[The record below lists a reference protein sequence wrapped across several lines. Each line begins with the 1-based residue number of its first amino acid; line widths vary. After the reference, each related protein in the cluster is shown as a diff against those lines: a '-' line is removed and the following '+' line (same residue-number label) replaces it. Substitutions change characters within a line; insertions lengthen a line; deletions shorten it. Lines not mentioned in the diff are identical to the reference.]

1 MPTETNVFPSTS
13 FPVPHRFV
21 LEQLRHLVTGL
32 ALVSIAPPVVWH
44 VVNVCQ
50 HALQQLFW
58 APHHMLIWD
67 EGPGVGQVQNMDIF
81 QQNCCTCGM
90 NWTILDFYD

>member
-1 MPTETNVFPSTS
+1 MCSCPLS
-13 FPVPHRFV
+13 FSIPHRFV

-44 VVNVCQ
+44 VVNVRQ

-58 APHHMLIWD
+58 TPHHMLIWD
-67 EGPGVGQVQNMDIF
+67 EGPGVGQVKV
-81 QQNCCTCGM
+81 CTLFNSTTVNTSVTC
-90 NWTILDFYD
+90 

>member
-1 MPTETNVFPSTS
+1 MCSYPQS
-13 FPVPHRFV
+13 FSIPHRFV

-32 ALVSIAPPVVWH
+32 ALVSMAPPVVWH

-58 APHHMLIWD
+58 TPHHMLIWD
-67 EGPGVGQVQNMDIF
+67 EGPGVGQVQNTHI
-81 QQNCCTCGM
+81 CEEH
-90 NWTILDFYD
+90 

>member
-1 MPTETNVFPSTS
+1 MSAYLLRFCPS
-13 FPVPHRFV
+13 HRFV

-32 ALVSIAPPVVWH
+32 ALVSIASPVVWH

-58 APHHMLIWD
+58 TPHHMLIWD
-67 EGPGVGQVQNMDIF
+67 EGPDVEQIQNMTYFKIF
-81 QQNCCTCGM
+81 
-90 NWTILDFYD
+90 